1 MKCVYNEVGNYANA
15 KEEMSRCRRHSWVT
29 TRGVLMVVVHK
40 FVPLLSLA
48 GGGWRTAGGRR
59 GVAGGRVI
67 DSSIWREEIVYRN
80 RLMSYVTLN
89 GE

>member
-1 MKCVYNEVGNYANA
+1 
-15 KEEMSRCRRHSWVT
+15 
-29 TRGVLMVVVHK
+29 MVVVHK

-48 GGGWRTAGGRR
+48 GGGWRTQRTAGGRR
-59 GVAGGRVI
+59 GVAGERVI

-80 RLMSYVTLN
+80 RLMSYVTLK